1 MKNYVLTALLVV
13 AFLAGYKA
21 SNWHQSSLELVAQK
35 AATKAGGEFQS
46 DQKQI
51 ASNVIASLDDWKQN
65 NQSFN
70 ERVTHEKIIQPVFLN
85 KCVSDDYRIMFNEAT
100 ANFAA
105 KASGASK
112 SSSKAG
118 N

>member
-1 MKNYVLTALLVV
+1 MKNYVLIALLVV
-13 AFLAGYKA
+13 SFLAGYKA
-21 SNWHQSSLELVAQK
+21 SNWHQSALELVAEK
-35 AATKAGGEFQS
+35 AATKAGGQFQN
-46 DQKQI
+46 DQKEI
-51 ASNVIASLDDWKQN
+51 ATNVVNSLDQWKQN

-105 KASGASK
+105 KASG
-112 SSSKAG
+112 SSKPTTKTG